1 MITEISD
8 LAEEN
13 KGKHH
18 LKFMLRYEKEGY
30 RLELRSKQF
39 KVNLDDDFLSGL
51 KQMQDLNYKSIK
63 IVILFNEE
71 NY

>member
-51 KQMQDLNYKSIK
+51 KQMPGLELQIN
-63 IVILFNEE
+63 
-71 NY
+71 